1 MSDAIEGIGKI
12 GRRKTE
18 EASAASNF
26 TPAQMGQN
34 LNQPKIEDNKEQI
47 SKIDQTDKVT
57 FSDEVKKGEV

>member
-1 MSDAIEGIGKI
+1 
-12 GRRKTE
+12 
-18 EASAASNF
+18 
-26 TPAQMGQN
+26 MGQN